1 MADKRITEL
10 NLHTS
15 PQLSDVL
22 PIVNSGETKKTTYGS
37 LYYGIRDGL
46 VSGSGQII
54 LDNVT
59 NFTSYS
65 SSVESKITSLNNFTS
80 SQEDFNDTVM
90 ITGSL
95 VGSALR
101 FEKGDSSTFDIELG
115 TDFVQVSYLS
125 CYSTS
130 SQQLIASGA
139 AQAVTFNSIWAENG
153 VHIVSGSQ
161 ITFDEAA
168 AYEFKF
174 VAKVENSDNAV
185 HDVWFWVKYN
195 GENFPNSATRMTL
208 QPRKNSEESSS
219 QLMTVSITGVAQND
233 NDYIQLYWTGES
245 TLTSLHASPGN
256 GIIPSSPSII
266 ASIIRV

>member
-1 MADKRITEL
+1 MADKRITDL
-10 NLHTS
+10 TLHTS
-15 PQLSDVL
+15 LVLSDVIA
-22 PIVNSGETKKTTYGS
+22 IVNSGETKKTTYGS

-46 VSGSGQII
+46 VSGSSQI
-54 LDNVT
+54 D
-59 NFTSYS
+59 
-65 SSVESKITSLNNFTS
+65 ITQTQNYG
-80 SQEDFNDTVM
+80 DVM

-95 VGSALR
+95 NGSAIT
-101 FEKGDSSTFDIELG
+101 FTKGDSSTFDIELG
-115 TDFVQVSYLS
+115 GEFVQVSYLS

-130 SQQLIASGA
+130 SQQLITSGA
-139 AQAVTFNSIWAENG
+139 EQVVTFNSIWAENG

-161 ITFDEAA
+161 LTFDEAA

-208 QPRKNSEESSS
+208 QPRKSSGEASS

-233 NDYIQLYWTGES
+233 NDFIELYWTGES

-256 GIIPSSPSII
+256 GVVPSSPSII

>member
-1 MADKRITEL
+1 MADKRITDL

-15 PQLSDVL
+15 PELSDVL
-22 PIVNSGETKKTTYGS
+22 PIVNDNETKRVSYGT
-37 LYYGIRDGL
+37 LKYKIQEGL
-46 VSGSGQII
+46 ISGSEQI
-54 LDNVT
+54 D
-59 NFTSYS
+59 
-65 SSVESKITSLNNFTS
+65 ITQTQNYG
-80 SQEDFNDTVM
+80 DVM

-95 VGSALR
+95 NGSALR
-101 FEKGDSSTFDIELG
+101 FEKGDLSTFDIELG
-115 TDFVQVSYLS
+115 TEFVQVSYLS

-130 SQQLIASGA
+130 SQQLITSGA
-139 AQAVTFNSIWAENG
+139 AQVVTFDSVWAENG

-185 HDVWFWVKYN
+185 HDVRFWVKYN

-208 QPRKNSEESSS
+208 QTRKNSEQASA
-219 QLMTVSITGVAQND
+219 QLMTISITGVAQND
-233 NDYIQLYWTGES
+233 NDYIELYWTGDS
-245 TLTSLHASPGN
+245 NLISLTAAPGN
-256 GIIPSSPSII
+256 DVYPSSPSII

>member
-1 MADKRITEL
+1 MADKRITDL

-15 PQLSDVL
+15 PELSDVL
-22 PIVNSGETKKTTYGS
+22 PIVNSSETKKVSYGT
-37 LYYGIRDGL
+37 LKTKIQEGL
-46 VSGSGQII
+46 ISGSSQI
-54 LDNVT
+54 D
-59 NFTSYS
+59 
-65 SSVESKITSLNNFTS
+65 ITQTQNYG
-80 SQEDFNDTVM
+80 DVM

-95 VGSALR
+95 AGSALR

-130 SQQLIASGA
+130 SQQLITSGA
-139 AQAVTFNSIWAENG
+139 AQVVTFDSVWAENG

-185 HDVWFWVKYN
+185 HDVRFWVKYN

-208 QPRKNSEESSS
+208 APRKNSEQTSA
-219 QLMTVSITGVAQND
+219 QLMTISITGVAQND
-233 NDYIQLYWTGES
+233 NDYIELYWTGDS
-245 TLTSLHASPGN
+245 NLISLTAAPGN
-256 GIIPSSPSII
+256 DVYPSSPSII